1 MADMKEYQFRNY
13 LRPYNNYSVGFT
25 LIELLVVIAIISL
38 LSSAVL
44 ASLSGARESARDSS
58 RYQDFRQIRQA
69 VNQYRNQE
77 GEWPGTNSGNEVVS
91 KNCNS
96 KDIYQDLVGGG
107 YLSEMPTDPS
117 ESVDCGGLG
126 GQDGEN
132 EFYYGWDNEDN
143 DPAGKKEK
151 ACFGINNFESSNDAG
166 ELEDLNHLN
175 EFDGGGGGGS
185 LHDGNVDFI
194 YCFDVNE

>member
-1 MADMKEYQFRNY
+1 MLKPDFAQKIFISHRKG
-13 LRPYNNYSVGFT
+13 SGFT

-38 LSSAVL
+38 LSSVVL
-44 ASLSGARESARDSS
+44 ASLSGARESARDSR

-69 VNQYRNQE
+69 VNQYRNDN
-77 GEWPGTNSGNEVVS
+77 GEWPGESSANVIVS
-91 KNCNS
+91 KNCAS

-107 YLSEMPTDPS
+107 YLTEMPTDPS
-117 ESVDCGGLG
+117 ETADCSGNLG
-126 GQDGEN
+126 DQDGEN
-132 EFYYGWDNEDN
+132 EFYYAWDNEDN
-143 DPAGKKEK
+143 DSTNPEK

-166 ELEDLNHLN
+166 ELEGLNHLS

-194 YCFDVNE
+194 YCFEVNE